1 MDPRAILARI
11 LEQPCGGGCPGRR
24 WTCTGELAGGLLAQG
39 LAFSALFAL
48 LPTLLLVLGLVG
60 WAAGDP
66 ASRERISV
74 TLVSTFPPLASLIRD
89 AVRAVSDGAVVT
101 SIVGIVG
108 VIWTV
113 SQFYGALDQAIARIY
128 AGTPERS
135 AILRTARGV
144 AMVVLLAAAVVGLI
158 VLGSLALTLD
168 ALSAADDPLMHAAV
182 TLLNSPLVLLVVA
195 SLIVLLVYRIVPPRT
210 PGWRAAVIPA
220 ALVGSVLVVLSQ
232 AFVLLVPVLV
242 NAQALAGSLASGFV
256 TLAWLSLDF
265 QALLL
270 GAAWVRVRSEPGA
283 SSGVPSTG
291 SAATLEGAAPPAEPG
306 VRGE

>member
-1 MDPRAILARI
+1 MDPRAILARV
-11 LEQPCGGGCPGRR
+11 LELPLVVAIRAPLDVYGRA
-24 WTCTGELAGGLLAQG
+24 AGGLLAQG

-48 LPTLLLVLGLVG
+48 LPTLLLILGLVG
-60 WAAGDP
+60 WTAGDP
-66 ASRERISV
+66 ASRERISA
-74 TLVSTFPPLASLIRD
+74 TLISAFPPLSGLIRD
-89 AVRAVSDGAVVT
+89 AVQSVSDGAVLA

-113 SQFYGALDQAIARIY
+113 SQFYGALDLALARIY

-135 AILRTARGV
+135 VVLRTARGFV
-144 AMVVLLAAAVVGLI
+144 MVVLLAGAVVGLI

-168 ALSAADDPLMHAAV
+168 ALSVAEDPPMQAAV
-182 TLLNSPLVLLVVA
+182 ALLHSPLVVLVIA
-195 SLIVLLVYRIVPPRT
+195 SLVVLLVYRTVPPRT

-220 ALVGSVLVVLSQ
+220 ACVGSALVVLSQ

-242 NAQALAGSLASGFV
+242 GAQALAGSLASAFV
-256 TLAWLSLDF
+256 TLAWLSLNF

-270 GAAWVRVRSEPGA
+270 GAAWVRVRSEPRA
-283 SSGVPSTG
+283 STDAG
-291 SAATLEGAAPPAEPG
+291 SAALERAAAPAEPG